1 MKKPEGE
8 KKRGNEREKKGRR
21 SRRRSKKDFIL
32 YFSKVFEK

>member
-8 KKRGNEREKKGRR
+8 KKRGNESEKKEGEAEEEVKRI
-21 SRRRSKKDFIL
+21 SF